1 MEHRKG
7 IGSGG
12 QDNNSNREGIGES
25 QEAGY
30 GSQAGNGFGGN
41 PPFQD
46 GYFSDGHV
54 ERGGTSYRQRHAGGI
69 LESQGEESVA
79 GEAGLDRSLF
89 SRAGSGGGYVREGR
103 FYSGGASTSR
113 REQLATQGGQNE
125 TGSNQQSG
133 KREDWQEALLSA
145 VGRLPRNGS

>member
-12 QDNNSNREGIGES
+12 QDSNSNREGIGES

-79 GEAGLDRSLF
+79 GEAGLDRPLF
-89 SRAGSGGGYVREGR
+89 SRAGSGGYVREGK